1 MGSFEDFKSE
11 VDKFI
16 HFLNDRLK
24 SCHLDTDEE
33 YDAVI
38 DNLIIEYYKS
48 GNRALVFDG
57 MEYYEENLDKY
68 NGNNPYSIIHC
79 YEAEFGEPRDRTYP
93 REHTCFMESV
103 DGRYEA
109 VITTILI
116 LDNMPYLYKKLVS
129 NSSLFI
135 PQFFI
140 EYIEDT
146 VRDKNLYKIEYTDRH
161 EYDPYK

>member
-68 NGNNPYSIIHC
+68 NGKNPYDIIHR
-79 YEAEFGEPRDRTYP
+79 YTDKWKEPRDRCCP
-93 REHTCFMESV
+93 REHTCFIESLC
-103 DGRYEA
+103 GSYEA
-109 VITTILI
+109 VITTISI
-116 LDNMPYLYKKLVS
+116 MEMPYLYKKLL
-129 NSSLFI
+129 SSIGLFI

-140 EYIEDT
+140 ETISATGPHKYLYQIND
-146 VRDKNLYKIEYTDRH
+146 VR